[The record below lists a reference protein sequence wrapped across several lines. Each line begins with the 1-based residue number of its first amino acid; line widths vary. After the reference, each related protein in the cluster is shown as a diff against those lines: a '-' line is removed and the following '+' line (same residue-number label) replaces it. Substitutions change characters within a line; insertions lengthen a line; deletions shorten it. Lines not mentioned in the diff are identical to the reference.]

1 MSAQG
6 KGNISSDVR
15 MGSARKDSDTL
26 STGSLLLS
34 FMTQASGNVKTA
46 LEKPANFKRNINH
59 RRYLQKQLRNYSKK
73 KGDTPAK
80 KTSSSSTK
88 FKSTHGHSGK
98 QSYKSQSVSY
108 MKSLRDSWLGSEKE
122 RNALKERNLPASFWQ
137 EPIIPSFQQDINSS
151 MYQYHPR
158 PEDYAHTNAGPNQE
172 IETYLSGWNNA
183 VATYDATPRTAGEFP
198 TSDAIPSIT
207 PEDGLSEEF
216 MTGEEL
222 TRNLDIKDLYVPE
235 MYSADKLLSDVQET
249 LFAGQISPSQY
260 YLPSPS
266 PYNTEAYFNFSL
278 EHDPQGLP
286 PIAMAFFG
294 QNPLAQC

>member
-1 MSAQG
+1 MSSQG
-6 KGNISSDVR
+6 KGNLSSDIR
-15 MGSARKDSDTL
+15 IGSARKDTDTL

-73 KGDTPAK
+73 KGDTPTK
-80 KTSSSSTK
+80 KTSSSTK
-88 FKSTHGHSGK
+88 FKTTHGHAGK

-108 MKSLRDSWLGSEKE
+108 IKSLRDNWLGAEKE

-137 EPIIPSFQQDINSS
+137 EPIIPAFPQDMGS
-151 MYQYHPR
+151 MYQYHQR
-158 PEDYAHTNAGPNQE
+158 SDDYDHTNVGPNQE
-172 IETYLSGWNNA
+172 IESYLNGWNSA
-183 VATYDATPRTAGEFP
+183 VATYDTTPRTVVEFP

-235 MYSADKLLSDVQET
+235 MYSADKLLNDVQET

-266 PYNTEAYFNFSL
+266 PYNAEAYFNFSL

-294 QNPLAQC
+294 QNPVAQC

>member
-1 MSAQG
+1 MSSQG
-6 KGNISSDVR
+6 KGNVSSDLR
-15 MGSARKDSDTL
+15 TGSTRREADTL

-73 KGDTPAK
+73 KGDISTK
-80 KTSSSSTK
+80 KTSTAKLKSS
-88 FKSTHGHSGK
+88 HNVGK
-98 QSYKSQSVSY
+98 QNYKSQNMPY
-108 MKSLRDSWLGSEKE
+108 MKNVRENWLSSEKE

-137 EPIIPSFQQDINSS
+137 EPIIPTTYQHD
-151 MYQYHPR
+151 MTTYQYQ
-158 PEDYAHTNAGPNQE
+158 PNEPNNE
-172 IETYLSGWNNA
+172 IESYLNGWNNA
-183 VATYDATPRTAGEFP
+183 IAAYDNMNRATEFP
-198 TSDAIPSIT
+198 TTDAVIPTIAAS
-207 PEDGLSEEF
+207 EDGGFTEDF

-235 MYSADKLLSDVQET
+235 MYSADKLLNDVQET
-249 LFAGQISPSQY
+249 LYAGQISPSQY

-266 PYNTEAYFNFSL
+266 PYNTDQAYFNFSF

-294 QNPLAQC
+294 QNTLAQC